1 MTYKCIVKGYDSG
14 LNELLNAQRQK
25 YDPRTKR
32 MRVYNSEKAKNDR
45 LCCKAIRSCQELNKT
60 HIDKPIF
67 VHYHFH
73 VKDKKRD
80 KTNIAYAFCKSFL
93 DSLQQCKVISNDG
106 WAQIYNVD
114 FTFDVDVSNPRVVVE
129 IEEII

>member
-1 MTYKCIVKGYDSG
+1 MIYKCIVKGYDSG

-32 MRVYNSEKAKNDR
+32 MRVYNTEKTKNDR
-45 LCCKAIRSCQELNKT
+45 LCCKAIKNCQELKKAK
-60 HIDKPIF
+60 IDKPIW

-73 VKDKKRD
+73 CKDKMRD

-93 DSLQQCKVISNDG
+93 DSLQLCNVIPNDG
-106 WAQIYNVD
+106 WANIENVD
-114 FTFDVDVSNPRVVVE
+114 FTFDIDKTNPRVVVE
-129 IEEII
+129 IEEIE